1 MGPSRSLGKLCES
14 SSEDEGEDI
23 EMLSPPQKKSLL
35 DSSSDDDSECDE
47 PPKKKTKPF
56 SPAQPRVA
64 PADADA
70 PVADAPADAFACAD
84 PEALTAAESDAFL
97 ARALARRGFGFP
109 PLPHQLAA
117 IRFAAGVPAGWPRAI
132 VGGDCNETMAS
143 AALTEDRHA
152 VLGDEM
158 GLGKTVETLAA
169 CDLRRAVY
177 AARAGRAAAARR
189 GAASV
194 AAPLAAVIVAPNDG
208 VLQQWQQHLAKLEA
222 VVHLYG
228 GADRDAAL
236 ERTLARHADHADRG
250 ERALYVLLTRYTLMN
265 AVRKGCDFSSPQKC
279 SLFPRA
285 TPLLLRKLHVLY
297 LAKQK
302 PEDFKK
308 QLEDGTLGRQDPDI
322 VWYHELQ
329 RKGTHDESAIIRDLV
344 AEHLLPVEKP
354 TFDIV
359 CVDEAHMIRNDAAYW
374 GLGAALLGHHARRF
388 VAVTGTP
395 FNNSYANVAALVGFG
410 DATHEAASVEWWKD
424 ATVDR
429 KTKRKKSTREIIEW
443 TRRWRVHDDGSP
455 RHFLA
460 RRKEIVLAGLP
471 TKSQG
476 TLDVPV
482 VKALDATL
490 SDVDA
495 AIAALDAT
503 QSGEFKVYAFF
514 ETQAVAYHGEF
525 SAVNAMLSQGDATP
539 GLKAEANR
547 LMKLMCCY
555 FQMARSS
562 LLHPVAPHGGR
573 SITQTFVPKRKTYI
587 HNKCV
592 CCEENAL
599 EASTSIMS
607 NVLNGVDVRRSRS
620 PKTDGAADDDDD
632 EVDPLPDALPTD
644 DSDDDVEAEDPKE
657 LVTLPKGFCD
667 MRHKVH
673 RRCFRELEAADVL
686 DTPGACPRCVD
697 LKARLKMG
705 AHAPGEAPKLYC
717 AKVAPHYGFAA
728 SSKLEAALDWIKG
741 KCLRPAEADREKV
754 IVYSFFKSSLDLIEA
769 VIIHEQEFAGC
780 GAVRYDGDVSA
791 EQRFAELERFKTA
804 PSVNVLLATV
814 ATAGVG
820 LNIVEANNVLFLD
833 RWWNPTVHDQAMDRA
848 HRIGQ
853 KRPVDVSFLDGV
865 DTVDEVMRAIN
876 KFKSDNA
883 QVILASEPELPRL
896 ATKSVTWKDL
906 SKLIKNEFKR
916 IFRSRARKLG
926 IEKLMQAD
934 VFDNVPD
941 PPASGDPR
949 GPRDRRQVD
958 VPRSM
963 QADPIRVV
971 PKKMETDDEDYELV
985 VVVPSDEAAAAR
997 ALAGSPSAPSVI
1009 DLISDDDDDDAAPPA
1024 APTHGWRCPACT
1036 VVNEN
1041 PDFLSCETCGSE
1053 RPP

>member
-23 EMLSPPQKKSLL
+23 EMFSPPSKKSFF

-56 SPAQPRVA
+56 SPAQPRV
-64 PADADA
+64 DADG
-70 PVADAPADAFACAD
+70 ADAPADAFACAD

-158 GLGKTVETLAA
+158 GLGKTVETPRRGA
-169 CDLRRAVY
+169 CGAPSTRR
-177 AARAGRAAAARR
+177 GRAAAARR

-222 VVHLYG
+222 VHLG
-228 GADRDAAL
+228 GADATRRQ
-236 ERTLARHADHADRG
+236 RTLARHADHADRG

-265 AVRKGCDFSSPQKC
+265 AVRKGCDFSSPE
-279 SLFPRA
+279 LRA
-285 TPLLLRKLHVLY
+285 LPPPLLLRKLH
-297 LAKQK
+297 
-302 PEDFKK
+302 
-308 QLEDGTLGRQDPDI
+308 DPDI

-329 RKGTHDESAIIRDLV
+329 RKGTDDESAIIRDLV

-410 DATHEAASVEWWKD
+410 DATHEAASVDWWKD
-424 ATVDR
+424 AIVDR
-429 KTKRKKSTREIIEW
+429 KTTRKKSTREIIEW

-455 RHFLA
+455 RHFFA
-460 RRKEIVLAGLP
+460 RRKEIVLKGLP
-471 TKSQG
+471 TKTQG

-514 ETQAVAYHGEF
+514 ETQAVAYYREF
-525 SAVNAMLSQGDATP
+525 CGVMLALSMGDRTP
-539 GLKAEANR
+539 GLKAKANR

-573 SITQTFVPKRKTYI
+573 SITQTFVPKRKAYI

-607 NVLNGVDVRRSRS
+607 NLLNGVDVRRSRS
-620 PKTDGAADDDDD
+620 PKTDGGDDDDD
-632 EVDPLPDALPTD
+632 EVDPFPDAPPTD
-644 DSDDDVEAEDPKE
+644 DGDDGVEAEDPKE
-657 LVTLPKGFCD
+657 LC
-667 MRHKVH
+667 
-673 RRCFRELEAADVL
+673 A
-686 DTPGACPRCVD
+686 D

-717 AKVAPHYGFAA
+717 AKVAPHYGFAT

-769 VIIHEQEFAGC
+769 VLIHEQEEFAGC
-780 GAVRYDGDVSA
+780 DAVRYDGDVSA

-833 RWWNPTVHDQAMDRA
+833 RWWNPTVHDQAMDRT
-848 HRIGQ
+848 HRLGQ
-853 KRPVDVSFLDGV
+853 TRPS
-865 DTVDEVMRAIN
+865 T
-876 KFKSDNA
+876 
-883 QVILASEPELPRL
+883 
-896 ATKSVTWKDL
+896 
-906 SKLIKNEFKR
+906 
-916 IFRSRARKLG
+916 
-926 IEKLMQAD
+926 
-934 VFDNVPD
+934 
-941 PPASGDPR
+941 PASPTAPTPSTRSARDQQIQVGQRPGRPHPR
-949 GPRDRRQVD
+949 
-958 VPRSM
+958 
-963 QADPIRVV
+963 V
-971 PKKMETDDEDYELV
+971 PKKMETDDGTRARGRRPV
-985 VVVPSDEAAAAR
+985 RRGRRRAR
-997 ALAGSPSAPSVI
+997 ARGSPSAPSVI
-1009 DLISDDDDDDAAPPA
+1009 DLISDDDDDDAAPPP
-1024 APTHGWRCPACT
+1024 PTRGWRCPACT

-1041 PDFLSCETCGSE
+1041 PAFLCCATCGTE

>member
-23 EMLSPPQKKSLL
+23 EMFSPPSKKSFF

-56 SPAQPRVA
+56 SPAQPRV
-64 PADADA
+64 DADG
-70 PVADAPADAFACAD
+70 ADAPADAFACAD

-97 ARALARRGFGFP
+97 ARARAARLRLSAAAAPARGD
-109 PLPHQLAA
+109 PL
-117 IRFAAGVPAGWPRAI
+117 RAGVPAGWPRAI

-169 CDLRRAVY
+169 C
-177 AARAGRAAAARR
+177 
-189 GAASV
+189 
-194 AAPLAAVIVAPNDG
+194 
-208 VLQQWQQHLAKLEA
+208 QWQQHLAKLEA
-222 VVHLYG
+222 AVHLYG

-265 AVRKGCDFSSPQKC
+265 AVRKGCDFSSPRNC
-279 SLFPRA
+279 ALFPRA

-329 RKGTHDESAIIRDLV
+329 RKGTDDESAIIRDLV

-410 DATHEAASVEWWKD
+410 DATHEAASVDWWKD
-424 ATVDR
+424 AIVDR
-429 KTKRKKSTREIIEW
+429 KTTRKKSTREIIEW

-460 RRKEIVLAGLP
+460 RRKEIVLKGLP
-471 TKSQG
+471 TKTQG

-514 ETQAVAYHGEF
+514 ETQAVAYYREF
-525 SAVNAMLSQGDATP
+525 CGVMLALSMGDRTP
-539 GLKAEANR
+539 GLKAKANR

-573 SITQTFVPKRKTYI
+573 SITQTFVPKRKAYI

-607 NVLNGVDVRRSRS
+607 NLLNGVDVRRSRS
-620 PKTDGAADDDDD
+620 PKTDGGDDDDD
-632 EVDPLPDALPTD
+632 EVDPLPDAPPTD
-644 DSDDDVEAEDPKE
+644 DGDDGVEAEDPKE

-717 AKVAPHYGFAA
+717 AKVAPHYGFAT

-769 VIIHEQEFAGC
+769 VLIHEQEFFAGC
-780 GAVRYDGDVSA
+780 DAVRYDGDVSA

-833 RWWNPTVHDQAMDRA
+833 RWWNPTVHDQAMDRT
-848 HRIGQ
+848 HRLGQ
-853 KRPVDVSFLDGV
+853 TRPVDVRFLDGV

-896 ATKSVTWKDL
+896 ATKSVTWKDT
-906 SKLIKNEFKR
+906 SKLIGDEFAR
-916 IFRSRARKLG
+916 IFESRARKLG

-941 PPASGDPR
+941 PPAPGDPK

-971 PKKMETDDEDYELV
+971 PKKMETDDEDCELV

-1024 APTHGWRCPACT
+1024 APTRGWRCPACT

-1041 PDFLSCETCGSE
+1041 PAFLCCATCGTE

>member
-23 EMLSPPQKKSLL
+23 EMFSPPSKKSFF

-56 SPAQPRVA
+56 SPAQPRV
-64 PADADA
+64 DADG
-70 PVADAPADAFACAD
+70 ADAPADAFACAD

-97 ARALARRGFGFP
+97 ARALARGFGFP

-117 IRFAAGVPAGWPRAI
+117 IRRAGVPAGWPRAI

-169 CDLRRAVY
+169 C
-177 AARAGRAAAARR
+177 
-189 GAASV
+189 
-194 AAPLAAVIVAPNDG
+194 
-208 VLQQWQQHLAKLEA
+208 QWQQHLAKLEA
-222 VVHLYG
+222 AVHLYG

-265 AVRKGCDFSSPQKC
+265 AVRKGCDFSSPRNC
-279 SLFPRA
+279 ALFPRA

-329 RKGTHDESAIIRDLV
+329 RKGTDDESAIIRDLV

-374 GLGAALLGHHARRF
+374 GLGAALLGHHARPR
-388 VAVTGTP
+388 
-395 FNNSYANVAALVGFG
+395 
-410 DATHEAASVEWWKD
+410 ATS
-424 ATVDR
+424 
-429 KTKRKKSTREIIEW
+429 S
-443 TRRWRVHDDGSP
+443 
-455 RHFLA
+455 
-460 RRKEIVLAGLP
+460 RRKEIVLKGLP
-471 TKSQG
+471 TKTQG

-503 QSGEFKVYAFF
+503 QSGEFKVCVL
-514 ETQAVAYHGEF
+514 ETQAVAYYREF
-525 SAVNAMLSQGDATP
+525 CGVMLALSMGDRTP
-539 GLKAEANR
+539 GLKAKANR

-573 SITQTFVPKRKTYI
+573 SITQTFVPKRKAYI

-607 NVLNGVDVRRSRS
+607 NLLNGVDVRRSRS
-620 PKTDGAADDDDD
+620 PKTDGGDDD
-632 EVDPLPDALPTD
+632 
-644 DSDDDVEAEDPKE
+644 
-657 LVTLPKGFCD
+657 G
-667 MRHKVH
+667 
-673 RRCFRELEAADVL
+673 
-686 DTPGACPRCVD
+686 
-697 LKARLKMG
+697 
-705 AHAPGEAPKLYC
+705 GE
-717 AKVAPHYGFAA
+717 
-728 SSKLEAALDWIKG
+728 E
-741 KCLRPAEADREKV
+741 
-754 IVYSFFKSSLDLIEA
+754 
-769 VIIHEQEFAGC
+769 EFAGC
-780 GAVRYDGDVSA
+780 DAVRYDGDVSA

-833 RWWNPTVHDQAMDRA
+833 RWWNPTVHDQAMDRT
-848 HRIGQ
+848 HRLGQ
-853 KRPVDVSFLDGV
+853 TRPVDVRFLDGV

-896 ATKSVTWKDL
+896 ATKSVTWKDT
-906 SKLIKNEFKR
+906 SKLIGDEFAR
-916 IFRSRARKLG
+916 IFESRARKLG

-941 PPASGDPR
+941 PPAPGDPK

-971 PKKMETDDEDYELV
+971 PKKMETDDEDCELV

-1024 APTHGWRCPACT
+1024 APTRGWRCPACT

-1041 PDFLSCETCGSE
+1041 PAFLCCATCGTE